1 VAALAAELRNPAT
14 FARNHRVPTL
24 GANEPG
30 YNPAGGYWCGAV
42 WAPTTTMVIRGLE
55 RCGCHDLARE
65 IAMNDL
71 EVTGRVFGK
80 TGTLWENYAP
90 DSDAP
95 GTPAKGDFVGWTG
108 ITPILFFLEYVIGLR
123 PDATTN
129 TLTWNLRGEK
139 RVGCERYRFNN
150 QVVSLQAVPTG
161 AEDGGFALKVVA
173 DGEFTLRVRFKDD
186 VRDFAIRGG
195 TQMFAV

>member
-1 VAALAAELRNPAT
+1 MIEP
-14 FARNHRVPTL
+14 RVD
-24 GANEPG
+24 
-30 YNPAGGYWCGAV
+30 
-42 WAPTTTMVIRGLE
+42 
-55 RCGCHDLARE
+55 CHELARE
-65 IAMNDL
+65 IALNDM
-71 EVTGRVFGK
+71 EVTGRVFGR

-129 TLTWNLRGEK
+129 TLTWNLQGES
-139 RVGCERYRFNN
+139 RVGCERYRFNEHL
-150 QVVSLQAVPTG
+150 VSLQAVPTG
-161 AEDGGFALKVVA
+161 TGDGGFEVTVVA
-173 DGEFTLRVRFKDD
+173 DGEFTLRVTARGA

-195 TQMFAV
+195 TRTFGV